1 MNTKDP
7 DNDHEDGPIPEI
19 SRVKIIELIMLL
31 RSNGIR
37 DTRVLAA
44 IERVPRQLFINPAFA
59 HQAYADHALPIECG
73 QTISQ
78 PYVVAYMSEL
88 LNVNDRHKV
97 LEIGTGSGYQTAVLS
112 HLARRVYSI
121 ERYRTLSKDAETRLQ
136 SLRLSNITT
145 MTGDGI
151 EGWPAQAPFDR
162 IIVTAAAEHIPDTLM
177 DQLKL
182 EGIMVI
188 PVGKSGGTQHIIR
201 VTRGKEDFKF
211 EKLHEVRFVPL
222 VPGKAQQL

>member
-1 MNTKDP
+1 MNSNAS
-7 DNDHEDGPIPEI
+7 DNGHADGKIPEI
-19 SRVKIIELIMLL
+19 AREKIIELIMSL

-44 IERVPRQLFINPAFA
+44 IERVPRQRFINPTFV

-78 PYVVAYMSEL
+78 PYIVAYMTEL
-88 LNVNDRHKV
+88 LKVSDRDKV

-121 ERYRTLSKDAETRLQ
+121 ERYRTLAKDAEARFQ
-136 SLRLSNITT
+136 NLRLSNITA
-145 MTGDGI
+145 MVGDGI

-162 IIVTAAAEHIPDTLM
+162 IIVTAAAEHIPQTLL
-177 DQLKL
+177 DQLKP

-188 PVGKSGGTQHIIR
+188 PVGKSGDTQHIIR
-201 VTRGKEDFKF
+201 ATRVKDEFKF
-211 EKLHEVRFVPL
+211 EKLQEVRFVPL

>member
-1 MNTKDP
+1 MNRNDADP
-7 DNDHEDGPIPEI
+7 AHEDGSQPGI
-19 SRVKIIELIMLL
+19 SRVKIVELIMSL

-44 IERVPRQLFINPAFA
+44 IERVPRQLFVNPAFA

-78 PYVVAYMSEL
+78 PYIVAYMSEL
-88 LNVNDRHKV
+88 LQVSDRHKV
-97 LEIGTGSGYQTAVLS
+97 LEVGTGSGYQAAVLS

-121 ERYRTLSKDAETRLQ
+121 ERYRTLAKDAEARFQ

-145 MTGDGI
+145 MIGDGI
-151 EGWPAQAPFDR
+151 TGWPAQAPFDR
-162 IIVTAAAEHIPDTLM
+162 IIVTAAAEHIPQTLL
-177 DQLKL
+177 DQLKPD
-182 EGIMVI
+182 GIMVI
-188 PVGKSGGTQHIIR
+188 PVGKIGGTQHIIR
-201 VTRGKEDFKF
+201 VTRVKEEIKF